1 MKLLKI
7 FVILCS
13 SLSFNV
19 LASAQDEITHLL
31 NFVASTHCE
40 YERNGSIHT
49 GSEAVEHINKKYA
62 YYSDDIETAEDFI
75 KYSATKSLISGRYY
89 QVHCND
95 EDPIKSKDWLLNE
108 LTLYRQSSALNH

>member
-1 MKLLKI
+1 MKLINIL
-7 FVILCS
+7 VILS
-13 SLSFNV
+13 SFLSFNA

-31 NFVASTHCE
+31 NFVAATPCE
-40 YERNGSIHT
+40 YERNGSIHSGT
-49 GSEAVEHINKKYA
+49 EAVEHINKKYA

-75 KYSATKSLISGRYY
+75 EYSATKSLISGRYY
-89 QVHCND
+89 QVRCNN